1 MNNLDPERIVQRYVA
16 VWTEPDPSTRRK
28 AIEQLW
34 TEDGVHVLHAPA
46 EIVGAA
52 AALGFAHVPLEARGY
67 DELESRIARAY
78 DQFVAPGEYTF
89 RASEQPVRL
98 HDVVK
103 FRWEMVPVGG
113 GEAVAGGL
121 DVFVLDETGRVRSD
135 FQFPDL

>member
-1 MNNLDPERIVQRYVA
+1 MSTLEPERLVQRYVA
-16 VWTEPDPSTRRK
+16 VWTEPDPAIRRN

-34 TEDGVHVLHAPA
+34 TEDGVHVLHPPS
-46 EIVGAA
+46 EIVDAA

-67 DELESRIARAY
+67 DELEARIARAY

-98 HDVVK
+98 HEVVK
-103 FRWEMVPVGG
+103 FRWEMVPVAGG
-113 GEAVAGGL
+113 AAVAGGL
-121 DVFVLDETGRVRSD
+121 DVFVLDAAGRVRSD